1 MDGAIIPLTTLT
13 NRAQK
18 RQFVREATKIA
29 GELEVV
35 NTTFIWYLFNAEKE
49 RTYNEIY
56 LYFLDKWTETVK
68 HLVANKKFSHC
79 AIDVLFFERNYKTNL
94 HFK

>member
-29 GELEVV
+29 GELEEV
-35 NTTFIWYLFNAEKE
+35 NTAFIWYLFHAEKAK
-49 RTYNEIY
+49 TYNEIY
-56 LYFLDKWTETVK
+56 LSFLDKWQATVK
-68 HLVANKKFSHC
+68 SLAENKKFNHC
-79 AIDVLFFERNYKTNL
+79 AIDVLFFERNYKPEL
-94 HFK
+94 YFK